1 VTESESAEV
10 HLDTSFLIRA
20 LVPGS
25 EESDALRRWLGE
37 GRTVAIS
44 TIVWAE
50 FLCGPLDSHVA
61 DLARRVARTHV
72 PLETE
77 QAASAARLF
86 NETGRRRGS
95 FQDCLVAATAME
107 AGAPLATSDRKDFGR
122 FLDVGLQ
129 LAE

>member
-1 VTESESAEV
+1 MTDVESTDV

-25 EESDALRRWLGE
+25 AESGALRRWLRE
-37 GRTVAIS
+37 GRSIAIS

-50 FLCGPLDSHVA
+50 FLCGPLESHVA
-61 DLARRVARTHV
+61 GLARRVARTHV
-72 PLETE
+72 PLETD
-77 QAASAARLF
+77 QAATAALLF

-95 FQDCLVAATAME
+95 FQDCLVAATAIA
-107 AGAPLATSDRKDFGR
+107 AGAPLATIDRNDFRR
-122 FLDVGLQ
+122 FVDAGLE